1 MSDLLLARLE
11 TQARPARPARRE
23 VLAGQGRLVLQ
34 AIVDP
39 PAQLGARESR
49 GIRVKEVKEAILAS
63 KVLVVSLVCQGR
75 QGLL

>member
-1 MSDLLLARLE
+1 MSGLLLARLE
-11 TQARPARPARRE
+11 TPARPDPLARRE
-23 VLAGQGRLVLQ
+23 ALAGQGRLVLQ

-63 KVLVVSLVCQGR
+63 KVLGVSLVCQGR

>member
-1 MSDLLLARLE
+1 
-11 TQARPARPARRE
+11 
-23 VLAGQGRLVLQ
+23 VLQ

-49 GIRVKEVKEAILAS
+49 GIRVKGVKEAILVS